1 MSEPADDAI
10 ARLSD
15 DLRGAVLRPGEGG
28 YDEARSVWNGRFT
41 RSPALVVRC
50 ADARD
55 VARAIA
61 FARAEGLPISVKGG
75 GHSYAGNTV
84 QDGSLLIDLARM
96 DDVEVDPGNA
106 RVRAGGGC
114 RWGKIDEATQ
124 AHGLATPGGT
134 VSTVGIAGF
143 TLGGGSG
150 WLTRRFGLAVDNL
163 RRAEVVTASGDI
175 LTASEEENAD
185 LFWALR
191 GGGGNFGV
199 VTSFE
204 YALYPVGPE
213 VLAGQIFHPL
223 SAAPELLRFYR
234 DYFEDAPDEVACYP
248 FFLRVPPIELFPE
261 DWHGSLVLDLVV
273 AYLGDPEAGAA
284 ELARFEE
291 QGEPFLSLVAPQPYV
306 ALQQSFDAGMGPGSR
321 WYSRAMQLDELTD
334 TAIDTLVA
342 GLEPFPGDFTTVYL
356 GPFGGFSNRVTS
368 DAMAYGHR
376 TSRHELHVFPGW
388 ARASDDDDITAWA
401 DRLHEAMLPHGNG
414 RVYVNLLGD
423 GESERVPDAYGANY
437 SKLAELK
444 AKWDPENIF
453 RGNHNVAPAG

>member
-1 MSEPADDAI
+1 MANATNHAI
-10 ARLSD
+10 VRLSD
-15 DLRGAVLRPGEGG
+15 DLRGSVLRSGEGG
-28 YDEARSVWNGRFT
+28 YDEARTVWNGRFM
-41 RSPALVVRC
+41 RFPDLVVRC

-55 VARAIA
+55 VSRAIA
-61 FARAEGLPISVKGG
+61 FARAEGLRISVKGG

-84 QDGSLLIDLARM
+84 EDGSLLIDLGRM
-96 DDVEVDPGNA
+96 DDVKVDPGNL
-106 RVRAGGGC
+106 RVRAGAGC
-114 RWGKIDEATQ
+114 RWGQVDEATQ

-163 RRAEVVTASGDI
+163 RSAEVVTASGDI
-175 LTASEEENAD
+175 LTASEAENAD

-204 YALYPVGPE
+204 YALHPVGPE
-213 VLAGQIFHPL
+213 ILAGQIFHPL

-234 DYFEDAPDEVACYP
+234 DYFRDAPDEVVCYP
-248 FFLRVPPIELFPE
+248 FFFRVPPIEFFPE
-261 DWHGSLVLDLVV
+261 EWHGSLVLDLVV

-291 QGEPFLSLVAPQPYV
+291 QGDPFLSLVAPQPYV
-306 ALQQSFDAGMGPGSR
+306 ALQQAFDAGMGPGNR

-342 GLEPFPGDFTTVYL
+342 GLEPLPGDFTTVYL
-356 GPFGGFSNRVTS
+356 GPFGGFPNRVPS

-376 TSRHELHVFPGW
+376 TSQHELHVFPGW
-388 ARASDDDDITAWA
+388 ARASEDDGIIAWA

-423 GESERVPDAYGANY
+423 GEPERVLDAYGANY
-437 SKLAELK
+437 PRLAELK
-444 AKWDPENIF
+444 AKWDPENTL